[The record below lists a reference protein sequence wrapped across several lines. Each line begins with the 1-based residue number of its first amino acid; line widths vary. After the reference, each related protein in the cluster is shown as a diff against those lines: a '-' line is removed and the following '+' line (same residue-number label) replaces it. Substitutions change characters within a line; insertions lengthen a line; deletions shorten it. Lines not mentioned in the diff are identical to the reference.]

1 MSIEVSTI
9 LLFASMLVLLV
20 SGLPIAFVLGA
31 VALIF
36 AYLIMGPASLG
47 ILTNSWIGLV
57 GNFTLLAIPMFI
69 LMAFMLER
77 SGLIDDLYTMM
88 QNWFGGVRGGL
99 AIGTVI
105 ISAIMAG
112 MSGVSAADTVALGL
126 TTLPPMLKR
135 GYDKRLAIGTV
146 AAGGGLAQLIPPSAM
161 LIVYGLYAGESVG
174 RLFLGGIIPGLIL
187 SALFIIY
194 ISVRCYFQP
203 HIGPSVPL
211 PERASWSQKFT
222 SLKAVILPIIL
233 IIMVLGTMFS
243 GMTTPSEA
251 ATIGA
256 FGSMIVAAIYRR
268 ISWANITYALFG
280 TLRLT
285 CMILWLMLGGMAFAA
300 VFNAIG
306 GQQLM
311 VGVIQKIQLSPWIII
326 IFIQITWIILGCLMD
341 ANGIMFITMPV
352 FLPVISALG
361 FSRLWFGVLWVV
373 NMEMG
378 FLTPPF
384 GMNLFYMR
392 AVVPK
397 GITMPDIY
405 RSIVPFLFC
414 QLVGLIICM
423 IFPQSVLWL
432 PNLIIKG

>member
-1 MSIEVSTI
+1 
-9 LLFASMLVLLV
+9 
-20 SGLPIAFVLGA
+20 
-31 VALIF
+31 
-36 AYLIMGPASLG
+36 
-47 ILTNSWIGLV
+47 
-57 GNFTLLAIPMFI
+57 
-69 LMAFMLER
+69 
-77 SGLIDDLYTMM
+77 
-88 QNWFGGVRGGL
+88 
-99 AIGTVI
+99 
-105 ISAIMAG
+105 
-112 MSGVSAADTVALGL
+112 
-126 TTLPPMLKR
+126 
-135 GYDKRLAIGTV
+135 
-146 AAGGGLAQLIPPSAM
+146 
-161 LIVYGLYAGESVG
+161 
-174 RLFLGGIIPGLIL
+174 
-187 SALFIIY
+187 
-194 ISVRCYFQP
+194 
-203 HIGPSVPL
+203 
-211 PERASWSQKFT
+211 
-222 SLKAVILPIIL
+222 
-233 IIMVLGTMFS
+233 
-243 GMTTPSEA
+243 MTTPSEA

-268 ISWANITYALFG
+268 INWANITYALFG

-326 IFIQITWIILGCLMD
+326 IIIQITWIILGCLMD

-392 AVVPK
+392 GVVPK

-414 QLVGLIICM
+414 QLVGFIICM
-423 IFPQSVLWL
+423 IFPQTVLWL
-432 PNLIIKG
+432 PNLVIKG

>member
-1 MSIEVSTI
+1 MSIEVI
-9 LLFASMLVLLV
+9 YDPFIWSMLVLLV

-174 RLFLGGIIPGLIL
+174 RLFLGGVIPGLIL

-211 PERASWSQKFT
+211 PERASWSQKF
-222 SLKAVILPIIL
+222 I
-233 IIMVLGTMFS
+233 VLEGSHSSYHTYYY
-243 GMTTPSEA
+243 
-251 ATIGA
+251 GA
-256 FGSMIVAAIYRR
+256 WDNVFG
-268 ISWANITYALFG
+268 N
-280 TLRLT
+280 
-285 CMILWLMLGGMAFAA
+285 
-300 VFNAIG
+300 
-306 GQQLM
+306 
-311 VGVIQKIQLSPWIII
+311 
-326 IFIQITWIILGCLMD
+326 D
-341 ANGIMFITMPV
+341 H
-352 FLPVISALG
+352 
-361 FSRLWFGVLWVV
+361 
-373 NMEMG
+373 
-378 FLTPPF
+378 
-384 GMNLFYMR
+384 
-392 AVVPK
+392 
-397 GITMPDIY
+397 
-405 RSIVPFLFC
+405 
-414 QLVGLIICM
+414 
-423 IFPQSVLWL
+423 PQ
-432 PNLIIKG
+432 